1 MYNINRWYY
10 FIQAIDQK
18 TCDKIRMT
26 GEGKWMDAETKSLQ
40 PDTRNSSVAWVK
52 DQWLMDFVFTF
63 MRTANECAGW
73 KYAIEASENIQIT
86 RYQPGDYFN
95 WHRDGRG
102 DHPSKYKGNN
112 SIIGGRVRK
121 LSMTIL
127 LNDDYEGGD
136 FQFATYAKEQ
146 CEVVT
151 PEYNKQGTV
160 IVFPSDMEHRDLPVT
175 KVTRY
180 SLVTWFLGPPFQ

>member
-1 MYNINRWYY
+1 
-10 FIQAIDQK
+10 
-18 TCDKIRMT
+18 MT

-121 LSMTIL
+121 LMMIMRVEIFNL
-127 LNDDYEGGD
+127 LHMLKSNVRSLH
-136 FQFATYAKEQ
+136 QSIINKEQ
-146 CEVVT
+146 
-151 PEYNKQGTV
+151 
-160 IVFPSDMEHRDLPVT
+160 
-175 KVTRY
+175 
-180 SLVTWFLGPPFQ
+180 

>member
-10 FIQAIDQK
+10 FIDAIDKK

-26 GEGKWMDAETKSLQ
+26 GEGKWMDAETKAYQAS
-40 PDTRNSSVAWVK
+40 TRNSSVAWVK

-63 MRTANECAGW
+63 MRTANEEAGW
-73 KYAIEASENIQIT
+73 KYSVAAAEDIQIT
-86 RYQPGDYFN
+86 RYQPGDYFK

-146 CEVVT
+146 CEVIT

-160 IVFPSDMEHRDLPVT
+160 IVFPSDMEHRVLPVT
-175 KVTRY
+175 KGTRY

>member
-1 MYNINRWYY
+1 
-10 FIQAIDQK
+10 
-18 TCDKIRMT
+18 
-26 GEGKWMDAETKSLQ
+26 MD
-40 PDTRNSSVAWVK
+40 
-52 DQWLMDFVFTF
+52 
-63 MRTANECAGW
+63 
-73 KYAIEASENIQIT
+73 
-86 RYQPGDYFN
+86 
-95 WHRDGRG
+95 
-102 DHPSKYKGNN
+102 KGNN

-160 IVFPSDMEHRDLPVT
+160 IVFPSDMEHRVLPVT
-175 KVTRY
+175 KGTRY